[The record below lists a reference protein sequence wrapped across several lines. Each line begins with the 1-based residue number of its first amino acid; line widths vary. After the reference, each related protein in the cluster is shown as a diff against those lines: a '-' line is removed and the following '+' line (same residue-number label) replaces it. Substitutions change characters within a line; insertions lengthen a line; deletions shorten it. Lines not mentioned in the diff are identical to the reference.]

1 VGHINAQRRHLGFE
15 LPPLQIIAMATI
27 DGLKPYP
34 LEIAATRRR
43 EQILIVNALG
53 CAGATT
59 RLVDEFSHD
68 ALASSAG
75 LGSQACELIRN
86 AKAMLNLV
94 ARRAAQI
101 QSSAFHRSSTL
112 SSSWARCWRSALAA
126 VDRAARRP
134 SRSCWF

>member
-1 VGHINAQRRHLGFE
+1 MSAAPHALLRAVALALVGALAGLVALPLGQHAFDTTLELAILRRLLLWLAAVGHINAQRRHLGFE

-75 LGSQACELIRN
+75 LGSQACELIR
-86 AKAMLNLV
+86 
-94 ARRAAQI
+94 
-101 QSSAFHRSSTL
+101 
-112 SSSWARCWRSALAA
+112 
-126 VDRAARRP
+126 
-134 SRSCWF
+134 